1 MNGLFAGNDRRIGID
16 RGKVPAIKS
25 GRAAGQAR
33 EQHMIIA
40 TSRFGGIDVDDQR
53 FLNFPRGLLGFP
65 DDREYALIQTGE
77 NSAFYWMQAVHR
89 PELAFVVC
97 DPRMFLTDYQI
108 AIKAEDLAQIGLSD
122 TSGSQVFVVV
132 NKVDETL
139 TGNLQ
144 GPLVINVATRVG
156 KQLVLSDKKFSTRAT
171 LMQLPQKAGVLSRTA

>member
-1 MNGLFAGNDRRIGID
+1 
-16 RGKVPAIKS
+16 
-25 GRAAGQAR
+25 
-33 EQHMIIA
+33 MIIE

-53 FLNFPRGLLGFP
+53 FLNFPKGLLGFP
-65 DDREYALIQTGE
+65 DDRDYALIQTGE

-97 DPRMFLTDYQI
+97 DPRLFVPDYRI
-108 AIKAEDLAQIGLSD
+108 GIKNDDLAQIGLSD

-132 NKVDETL
+132 NKIDDML

-156 KQLVLSDKKFSTRAT
+156 KQLVLSDKRYSTRHP
-171 LMQLPQKAGVLSRTA
+171 LMRLPEGQAAVSKTA